1 MVSLT
6 SGGYF
11 AWRSSCC
18 RAFQNFN
25 VFGKIWMIWAF
36 RYVYHFLSLDPLF
49 LSKET
54 GQINVWTKTSTDTKI
69 QRYKDVFPSSTWA
82 EASSQLVFMVL
93 FSTLPWTFMNP
104 WNVFTCCTP
113 RLGGSKVISSNVSD
127 SLKHGGTDSGTVWLT
142 DAIHKLVVPHLGLEF
157 FGVHCVSNGGTLD
170 LRNLPSPRA
179 YLDLFGFGP
188 LSRLQTNLSYVLVVG
203 LRDEVGPS
211 TRVLNDSMILCYIV
225 FPEVSETFL
234 HFLQTGLILA
244 TCLQTSIH
252 HHHGRWKKQRRSLLL
267 LSGHRQRRDTIT
279 GGWAA
284 SLWLGSLAWESKLP
298 LTRE

>member
-1 MVSLT
+1 MVSLN

-18 RAFQNFN
+18 RASKNFN
-25 VFGKIWMIWAF
+25 VFRRIWMIWAF

-54 GQINVWTKTSTDTKI
+54 GQITYEQRRQQI

-104 WNVFTCCTP
+104 WNVFTCCTR
-113 RLGGSKVISSNVSD
+113 RLCGGKVISSSGSD

-142 DAIHKLVVPHLGLEF
+142 DAIHKLVIPHLGLEF

-188 LSRLQTNLSYVLVVG
+188 LCRLQMFANQFVIRSSCS
-203 LRDEVGPS
+203 PS
-211 TRVLNDSMILCYIV
+211 WWS
-225 FPEVSETFL
+225 
-234 HFLQTGLILA
+234 
-244 TCLQTSIH
+244 
-252 HHHGRWKKQRRSLLL
+252 
-267 LSGHRQRRDTIT
+267 
-279 GGWAA
+279 WAVN
-284 SLWLGSLAWESKLP
+284 P
-298 LTRE
+298 CP